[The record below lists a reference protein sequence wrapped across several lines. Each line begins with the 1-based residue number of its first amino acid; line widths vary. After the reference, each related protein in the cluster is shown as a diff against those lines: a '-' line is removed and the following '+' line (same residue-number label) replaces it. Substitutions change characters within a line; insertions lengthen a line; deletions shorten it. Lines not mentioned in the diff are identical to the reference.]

1 MRWLISVSLAS
12 ILGMAP
18 LGAKA
23 AELVVWWEKGYYD
36 QEDEAVAE
44 IVAAFEQQ
52 TGNQVELVFLD
63 EEEHTGAIAA
73 ALDAGQPPDFA
84 FGTLMSAYIS
94 EWAFGDRL
102 VVLSDA
108 IGSFANI
115 FDSDALDRVMLVN
128 AKTGQKALYG
138 VPIDRTN
145 HHIHVWRSLL
155 EQAGFTLAD
164 IPREWNAFW
173 QFWCDDVQPAVHQAT
188 GRGDIWGIGLPMSGV
203 YDTQVEFIQ
212 FVAANQAE
220 YVTRDGRLV
229 IDDPEIRRKLVG
241 LINSYATIFKK
252 GCTPPDSVAWGNV
265 DNNKAFL
272 AQTVVMTANHTLSI
286 PNALKRERPDD
297 SIRPVLRSSG
307 RSVRMASPALLRATS
322 TRRSSSRTVPTSL
335 WPRRSS
341 VFSWPMAGL
350 LTISTSRPS
359 ACCRRSRH
367 SSSNHSGS
375 TRAIHTG
382 WPQ

>member
-164 IPREWNAFW
+164 IPRE
-173 QFWCDDVQPAVHQAT
+173 
-188 GRGDIWGIGLPMSGV
+188 
-203 YDTQVEFIQ
+203 
-212 FVAANQAE
+212 
-220 YVTRDGRLV
+220 
-229 IDDPEIRRKLVG
+229 
-241 LINSYATIFKK
+241 
-252 GCTPPDSVAWGNV
+252 
-265 DNNKAFL
+265 
-272 AQTVVMTANHTLSI
+272 
-286 PNALKRERPDD
+286 
-297 SIRPVLRSSG
+297 
-307 RSVRMASPALLRATS
+307 
-322 TRRSSSRTVPTSL
+322 
-335 WPRRSS
+335 
-341 VFSWPMAGL
+341 
-350 LTISTSRPS
+350 
-359 ACCRRSRH
+359 
-367 SSSNHSGS
+367 
-375 TRAIHTG
+375 
-382 WPQ
+382 